1 MKDLFDKR
9 LLEKIGKKILKKKE
23 TVAVA
28 ESVTSGLL
36 QFAFSNIPDAAKF
49 LQGGIT
55 AFNLG
60 QKFKHL
66 TVEPIHAAAFNCVS
80 AKVAEEMTLNVGNM
94 FASDWSIGITGYA
107 SAVPEGNNEVLAYFA
122 IAYKGI
128 IKSKGRLKGVKTDP
142 VMVQFHY
149 AQSVLKKLSALV

>member
-1 MKDLFDKR
+1 
-9 LLEKIGKKILKKKE
+9 
-23 TVAVA
+23 
-28 ESVTSGLL
+28 
-36 QFAFSNIPDAAKF
+36 
-49 LQGGIT
+49 
-55 AFNLG
+55 
-60 QKFKHL
+60 
-66 TVEPIHAAAFNCVS
+66 
-80 AKVAEEMTLNVGNM
+80 MTLNVGNM